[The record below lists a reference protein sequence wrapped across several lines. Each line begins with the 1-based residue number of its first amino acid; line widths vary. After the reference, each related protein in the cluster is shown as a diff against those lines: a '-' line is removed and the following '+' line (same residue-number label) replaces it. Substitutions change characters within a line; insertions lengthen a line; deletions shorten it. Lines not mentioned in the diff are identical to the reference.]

1 MPPSNSIGRIRALLT
16 GVLLLSPEQAVDLL
30 ADLTIGHLDIILGV
44 TIIVHEGEE
53 TIVRD
58 IELQKMSGQSH
69 WPEVKIGDRV
79 QIEVLLCRNWGGGG
93 SQAGTRDERRWGH
106 PCCAA

>member
-30 ADLTIGHLDIILGV
+30 ADLTIRHLDIVLGV
-44 TIIVHEGEE
+44 TVIVHEGKE

-58 IELQKMSGQSH
+58 IKLEKKKMIISHVCKELS
-69 WPEVKIGDRV
+69 
-79 QIEVLLCRNWGGGG
+79 GG
-93 SQAGTRDERRWGH
+93 SFPAVS
-106 PCCAA
+106 

>member
-58 IELQKMSGQSH
+58 IELQKNEWS
-69 WPEVKIGDRV
+69 VALDRS
-79 QIEVLLCRNWGGGG
+79 QDWGPGPNGG
-93 SQAGTRDERRWGH
+93 SSV
-106 PCCAA
+106 